1 MSIPNLQIVLKTIR
15 ENYNCSLTTIKG
27 KRIMFEGVSNNKKLV
42 LCTPSSK
49 LHPQGKG
56 WFDLT
61 TKQVELLDDS
71 DISILAVRLE
81 GGKVYYINFKDLR
94 RLMEPEMILENPREG
109 RHWKFYVWPS
119 YLKVQGNEKEF
130 HIQPEVVY

>member
-49 LHPQGKG
+49 LHSQGKG

-61 TKQVELLDDS
+61 TKQVELLDNS

-81 GGKVYYINFKDLR
+81 GGKVYC
-94 RLMEPEMILENPREG
+94 RLSLPMTGGEDFFLA
-109 RHWKFYVWPS
+109 FYDVNDA
-119 YLKVQGNEKEF
+119 Y
-130 HIQPEVVY
+130 

>member
-49 LHPQGKG
+49 LHSQGKG
-56 WFDLT
+56 WCSC
-61 TKQVELLDDS
+61 QVFL
-71 DISILAVRLE
+71 
-81 GGKVYYINFKDLR
+81 N
-94 RLMEPEMILENPREG
+94 
-109 RHWKFYVWPS
+109 KFA
-119 YLKVQGNEKEF
+119 QIIFNT
-130 HIQPEVVY
+130 